1 MNKILRLSLISL
13 SSFALVGCGPTATES
28 STPEGGVVV
37 APTLTNSFLSSAHL
51 SYSNMRPTYN
61 YYLTTFAFE
70 NLETYSDNTY
80 CLTLS
85 SSTFSAVILPEEGN
99 DATGN
104 ERENSLVKY
113 YGAFSESVDDLDE
126 DTIYYHLS
134 EPSRIVGSDDSLFFF
149 DTANWTEEMKE
160 HTADV
165 TYEYNAE
172 TGAQTVTGKKE
183 YATGQEYLAAKKFAP
198 VKLTTAKKTSTLEFV
213 DLFNKDRSADSSAPA
228 SVTTN
233 IDKNIANGFLS
244 PANLSYSNMRPT
256 YNYYLTTFAF
266 ENLELLDDS
275 HYCFTTSSS
284 TFSAV
289 ILPDEGN
296 DATGNERENSLVKYY
311 GTYSQKVDDLDED
324 TVYYQLSEPNR
335 IVGSDDT
342 LSFYDTE
349 NWTADMKKK
358 TADVTYEYNTET
370 GARTETGKKEYETGA
385 QFLEAKKF
393 ASLRVTSAQKTHSI
407 QFANLNIAK

>member
-28 STPEGGVVV
+28 STPEGGVV

-80 CLTLS
+80 CLTL
-85 SSTFSAVILPEEGN
+85 
-99 DATGN
+99 
-104 ERENSLVKY
+104 
-113 YGAFSESVDDLDE
+113 
-126 DTIYYHLS
+126 
-134 EPSRIVGSDDSLFFF
+134 
-149 DTANWTEEMKE
+149 
-160 HTADV
+160 
-165 TYEYNAE
+165 
-172 TGAQTVTGKKE
+172 
-183 YATGQEYLAAKKFAP
+183 
-198 VKLTTAKKTSTLEFV
+198 
-213 DLFNKDRSADSSAPA
+213 
-228 SVTTN
+228 
-233 IDKNIANGFLS
+233 
-244 PANLSYSNMRPT
+244 
-256 YNYYLTTFAF
+256 
-266 ENLELLDDS
+266 
-275 HYCFTTSSS
+275 SSS

-342 LSFYDTE
+342 RFFYDTE
-349 NWTADMKKK
+349 NWTADMKKN

-385 QFLEAKKF
+385 QFLAAKKF

-407 QFANLNIAK
+407 QFANLNFAK